1 MADAAELKELLR
13 LAEARIEGLLADNA
27 SLSQAYS
34 DLMEAQKLET
44 AQIVSL
50 TEQIWALEEA
60 LQSTSS
66 EKENALAMLSMFK
79 NRFQALRDQATETL
93 QAAAKNAS
101 RLELASRV
109 YDIAIATEEEE
120 IERMTREY
128 NERLARQ
135 RRGDR

>member
-1 MADAAELKELLR
+1 MVEATEMKDLLR
-13 LAEARIEGLLADNA
+13 LAEARIEELAADNA

-44 AQIVSL
+44 AQLVAL

-66 EKENALAMLSMFK
+66 EKDSALGMLAMFK
-79 NRFQALRDQATETL
+79 SRFQALRDQATETL

-101 RLELASRV
+101 RLELAARV

-120 IERMTREY
+120 LERMTREY
-128 NERLARQ
+128 NERVARQ
-135 RRGDR
+135 RRGG